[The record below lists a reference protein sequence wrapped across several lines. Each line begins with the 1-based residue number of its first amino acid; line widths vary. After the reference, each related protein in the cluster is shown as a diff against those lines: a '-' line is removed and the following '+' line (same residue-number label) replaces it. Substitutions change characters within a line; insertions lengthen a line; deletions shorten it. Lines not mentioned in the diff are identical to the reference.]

1 MWYSYFM
8 KVIISPAKKMNQV
21 TDLLDW
27 TELPAFLPETEKLLA
42 WLRARSFGQLQSIWN
57 CNDKIALLNY
67 DRLQTM
73 DLQYQL
79 TPAVLAYEGLQ
90 YQHMAP
96 QVMEY
101 SQLDWLQAHLRI
113 LSGFYGLLRPL
124 DGIVPYRLEM
134 QARLPGFD
142 PENLYDFWG
151 RSLYDALIAE
161 ESDTIL
167 NLASKEYSR
176 CITRYANSAAASGTA
191 ASDAGPRIIT
201 CVFGQLTDGKV
212 REKGTFAK
220 MARGDM
226 VRFLATYNVQDAAGI
241 KDYQGLGYCFRE
253 DLSDEETYVF
263 IK

>member
-1 MWYSYFM
+1 M
-8 KVIISPAKKMNQV
+8 KVIISPAKKMNSV

-27 TELPAFLPETEKLLA
+27 TDLPAFLPETEKLLA
-42 WLRARSFGQLQSIWN
+42 WLRGRSFEVLQSIWN

-67 DRLQTM
+67 DRLQAM
-73 DLQYQL
+73 DLQAQL

-124 DGIVPYRLEM
+124 NGIVPYRLEM

-142 PENLYDFWG
+142 TENLYDFWG
-151 RSLYDALIAE
+151 RSLYDALAAE
-161 ESDTIL
+161 ETDTIL

-176 CITRYANSAAASGTA
+176 CITRYADS
-191 ASDAGPRIIT
+191 AGPRIIT

-226 VRFLATYNVQDAAGI
+226 VRFLAAHNVQDAAGV
-241 KDYQGLGYCFRE
+241 KEYQGLGYCFCE

>member
-1 MWYSYFM
+1 M
-8 KVIISPAKKMNQV
+8 KIIISPAKKMNPV

-27 TELPAFLPETEKLLA
+27 TDLPAFLPETERLLA
-42 WLRARSFGQLQSIWN
+42 WLRSRSFGALQSIWN

-67 DRLQTM
+67 NRLQTM

-101 SQLDWLQAHLRI
+101 SQLDWLQEHLRI

-134 QARLPGFD
+134 QARLTGFD
-142 PENLYDFWG
+142 TENLYDFWG

-176 CITRYANSAAASGTA
+176 CITRYADT
-191 ASDAGPRIIT
+191 AGPQIIT

-226 VRFLATYNVQDAAGI
+226 VRFLAEHHVQDAAGV

-253 DLSDEETYVF
+253 DLSDEESYVF

>member
-1 MWYSYFM
+1 MPVVLWYIIYM
-8 KVIISPAKKMNQV
+8 KIIISPAKKMNLV

-27 TELPAFLPETEKLLA
+27 TDLPAFLPETERLLA
-42 WLRARSFGQLQSIWN
+42 WLRSRSFDALQSIWN

-67 DRLQTM
+67 NRLQTM

-96 QVMEY
+96 HVMEY
-101 SQLDWLQAHLRI
+101 SQLDWLQEHLRI

-142 PENLYDFWG
+142 TENLYDFWG
-151 RSLYDALIAE
+151 RRLYDALAAE
-161 ESDTIL
+161 ETDTIL

-176 CITRYANSAAASGTA
+176 CITRYADT
-191 ASDAGPRIIT
+191 AGPPIIT
-201 CVFGQLTDGKV
+201 CVFGQLADGKV

-226 VRFLATYNVQDAAGI
+226 VRFLAAHNVQGAAGA
-241 KDYQGLGYCFRE
+241 KDYQGMGYCFRE

>member
-1 MWYSYFM
+1 M

-151 RSLYDALIAE
+151 RMLYDALAAE

-226 VRFLATYNVQDAAGI
+226 VRFLAAYNVQDAAGA